1 MDLTRPAWLEIDLD
15 NLHFNYK
22 EIRKLVRDTADI
34 MAVVKADAYG
44 HGAAAIVRELMAL
57 GVKRFGVAHLSEA
70 IHIKNHSPHAQV
82 LVMGYTP
89 DYLAEVAINR
99 GVRLTVYLEDQA
111 DHFAKVAKEL
121 DKDAVVHLKI
131 ETGMNRLGF
140 LPDEKTLQAVERI
153 KEMDNIIIEGM
164 FTHFP
169 AADDD
174 HGYTE
179 RSMAKFREFCRMLYE
194 KDIDIPVKH
203 VSNSAAIM
211 NFPQYGLDMVRAGI
225 ILYGIYPYPQAKRE
239 TLPLKPCIS
248 LKAQISHVK
257 TIEKGDKV
265 SYGLTFEASTRTQV
279 ATVPVG
285 YADGWSRDLSNK
297 GYALVNGRRVS
308 IIGRICMDQLMLDVT
323 GMDVKRGDEAVLMGS
338 QGEEEITIEEIA
350 SQIGQIPAS
359 VLCMLTKRLPRVYV
373 KERRVPEVVDYL
385 LEI

>member
-111 DHFAKVAKEL
+111 DHFAKVAKAL

-211 NFPQYGLDMVRAGI
+211 NFPQFGLDMVRAGI

-265 SYGLTFEASTRTQV
+265 SYGLTFEASTKTQV

-359 VLCMLTKRLPRVYV
+359 VLSMLTKRLPRVYV

>member
-22 EIRKLVRDTADI
+22 EIRKHVRDSADI

-44 HGAAAIVRELMAL
+44 LGAAAIVRELLDL

-70 IHIKNHSPHAQV
+70 IHVKNHSPHAQV

-89 DYLAEVAINR
+89 EYLAETAIEK
-99 GVRLTVYLEDQA
+99 GVRMTVYSEEQA
-111 DHFAKVAKEL
+111 EYFAKVAKAM
-121 DKDAVVHLKI
+121 DKDAVVHIKI

-140 LPDEKTLQAVERI
+140 NPDETSLEIIERI
-153 KEMDNIIIEGM
+153 RDMDNIIIEGM

-174 HGYTE
+174 HEYTRE
-179 RSMAKFREFCRMLYE
+179 SMEKFRAFCKMLYE
-194 KDIDIPVKH
+194 KDINIPLKH

-211 NFPQYGLDMVRAGI
+211 NFPNFGLDMVRAGI
-225 ILYGIYPYPQAKRE
+225 ILYGIYPYPEAKRE
-239 TLPLKPCIS
+239 TLPLKPCLS

-257 TIEKGDKV
+257 NLQKGEKV
-265 SYGLTFEASTRTQV
+265 SYGLTYEAKSDIQV
-279 ATVPVG
+279 ATIPVG
-285 YADGWSRDLSNK
+285 YADGWSRELSNK
-297 GYALVNGRRVS
+297 GHVLVQGKRVP
-308 IIGRICMDQLMLDVT
+308 IIGKICMDQMMVDVT
-323 GMDVKRGDEAVLMGS
+323 GLAVERGNEAVLMGS
-338 QGEEEITIEEIA
+338 QDGAEITIEEVA
-350 SQIGQIPAS
+350 QEIGQIPAS

-385 LEI
+385 LQI

>member
-239 TLPLKPCIS
+239 TLPLKS
-248 LKAQISHVK
+248 LI
-257 TIEKGDKV
+257 
-265 SYGLTFEASTRTQV
+265 
-279 ATVPVG
+279 
-285 YADGWSRDLSNK
+285 
-297 GYALVNGRRVS
+297 
-308 IIGRICMDQLMLDVT
+308 
-323 GMDVKRGDEAVLMGS
+323 
-338 QGEEEITIEEIA
+338 
-350 SQIGQIPAS
+350 
-359 VLCMLTKRLPRVYV
+359 
-373 KERRVPEVVDYL
+373 L
-385 LEI
+385 LL

>member
-111 DHFAKVAKEL
+111 DHFAKVAKAL

>member
-111 DHFAKVAKEL
+111 DHFAKVAKAL

-211 NFPQYGLDMVRAGI
+211 NFPQFGLDMVRAGI

-265 SYGLTFEASTRTQV
+265 SYGLTFEASTKTQV

-297 GYALVNGRRVS
+297 GYALVNGRRVP

-359 VLCMLTKRLPRVYV
+359 VLSMLTKRLPRVYV

>member
-111 DHFAKVAKEL
+111 DHFAKVAKAL

-211 NFPQYGLDMVRAGI
+211 NFPQFGLDMVRAGI

-359 VLCMLTKRLPRVYV
+359 VLSMLTKRLPRVYV

>member
-1 MDLTRPAWLEIDLD
+1 
-15 NLHFNYK
+15 
-22 EIRKLVRDTADI
+22 
-34 MAVVKADAYG
+34 
-44 HGAAAIVRELMAL
+44 
-57 GVKRFGVAHLSEA
+57 
-70 IHIKNHSPHAQV
+70 
-82 LVMGYTP
+82 MGYTP
-89 DYLAEVAINR
+89 DYLAESAIDK
-99 GVRLTVYLEDQA
+99 GIRLTVYLLEQA
-111 DHFAKVAKEL
+111 EHFAKVAKSL

-140 LPDEKTLQAVERI
+140 LPDEKTLQAVELIR
-153 KEMDNIIIEGM
+153 KMDNIIIEGM

-174 HGYTE
+174 HDYTE
-179 RSMAKFREFCRMLYE
+179 KSMEKFRGFCRMLYE
-194 KDIDIPVKH
+194 MDIDIPVKH

-211 NFPQYGLDMVRAGI
+211 NFPQFGLDMVRAGI
-225 ILYGIYPYPQAKRE
+225 ILYGIYPYPEARRE

-265 SYGLTFEASTRTQV
+265 SYGLIFEASSRTQV

-297 GYALVNGRRVS
+297 GHALVNGRRVP

-323 GMDVKRGDEAVLMGS
+323 GMDVRRGDEVVLMGR

-350 SQIGQIPAS
+350 VEIGQIPAS

>member
-99 GVRLTVYLEDQA
+99 GMRLTVYLEDQA

>member
-111 DHFAKVAKEL
+111 DHFAKVAKAL

-297 GYALVNGRRVS
+297 GYALVNGRRVP

-359 VLCMLTKRLPRVYV
+359 VLSMLTKRLPRVYV

>member
-57 GVKRFGVAHLSEA
+57 GVKRFGIAHLSEA

>member
-15 NLHFNYK
+15 NIHFNYK
-22 EIRKLVRDTADI
+22 EIRKLVRDSADI

-44 HGAAAIVRELMAL
+44 LGAAAIVRELLDL

-89 DYLAEVAINR
+89 DYLAEAAIEK
-99 GVRLTVYLEDQA
+99 GIRLTVYLEDQA
-111 DHFAKVAKEL
+111 EYFAKVAKEM
-121 DKDAVVHLKI
+121 DKDAVVHIKI

-140 LPDEKTLQAVERI
+140 NPDETSLEIIERI
-153 KEMDNIIIEGM
+153 RAMDNIIIEGM

-174 HGYTE
+174 HEYTME
-179 RSMAKFREFCRMLYE
+179 SMEKFRNFCRMLHE
-194 KDIDIPVKH
+194 KEIDIPLKH

-211 NFPQYGLDMVRAGI
+211 NFPNFGLDMVRAGI
-225 ILYGIYPYPQAKRE
+225 ILYGIYPYPEAKRE
-239 TLPLKPCIS
+239 TLPLKPCLS

-257 TIEKGDKV
+257 KLQKGEKV
-265 SYGLTFEASTRTQV
+265 SYGLTYEAKSDIQV
-279 ATVPVG
+279 ATIPVG
-285 YADGWSRDLSNK
+285 YADGWSRELSNK
-297 GYALVNGRRVS
+297 GHVLVQGKRVP
-308 IIGRICMDQLMLDVT
+308 IIGKICMDQMMVDVT
-323 GMDVKRGDEAVLMGS
+323 GLAVERGDEVVLMGS
-338 QGEEEITIEEIA
+338 QDGAEITIEEVA
-350 SQIGQIPAS
+350 QEIGQIPAS

-385 LEI
+385 LQI

>member
-15 NLHFNYK
+15 NLHFNYN

-44 HGAAAIVRELMAL
+44 HGAAAIVRELMDL
-57 GVKRFGVAHLSEA
+57 GVRRFGVAHLSEA

-89 DYLAEVAINR
+89 EYLAETAIEK
-99 GVRLTVYLEDQA
+99 GIRLTVYLEEQA
-111 DHFAKVAKEL
+111 EYFAKVAKSMN
-121 DKDAVVHLKI
+121 KDAVIHLKI

-140 LPDEKTLQAVERI
+140 LTDEKTLQAVGRI

-174 HGYTE
+174 HEYTE
-179 RSMAKFREFCRMLYE
+179 GSMARFREFCRMLYE
-194 KDIDIPVKH
+194 KDIDIPLKH

-211 NFPQYGLDMVRAGI
+211 NFPQFGLDMVRAGI
-225 ILYGIYPYPQAKRE
+225 ILYGIYPYPEAKRE

-257 TIEKGDKV
+257 TIEKGEKV
-265 SYGLTFEASTRTQV
+265 SYGLTFQASSRTQV

-285 YADGWSRDLSNK
+285 YADGWSRDLSNR
-297 GYALVNGRRVS
+297 GVALVGGKRVP

-323 GMDVKRGDEAVLMGS
+323 GMDVKRGDEAVLMGV
-338 QGEEEITIEEIA
+338 QGSEEITIEEIA
-350 SQIGQIPAS
+350 GQIGQIPAS

-385 LEI
+385 LGI